1 MRNLKIGI
9 LLLVTAS
16 VLAACEDNDIMPDY
30 QQKGTATTTVATIT
44 PSNAKP
50 AKATNITITL
60 TYVNPGADP
69 IKTVELK
76 AKVGSGSY
84 ATVQTFDAQSD
95 AKDTEV
101 KREVTYMTPN
111 ASGTVT
117 FDMVIT
123 SQMAYPQIKRTTVS
137 VQ

>member
-1 MRNLKIGI
+1 MKNFKIGF
-9 LLLVTAS
+9 LLTAAVIVFS
-16 VLAACEDNDIMPDY
+16 CEDNDVMPGY
-30 QQKGTATTTVATIT
+30 QNKGTATTTVATIT

-50 AKATNITITL
+50 AKSTVITITL
-60 TYVNPGADP
+60 TYINPASDP
-69 IKTVELK
+69 LKTVELK

-84 ATVQTFDAQSD
+84 TTVQTFDAQSD
-95 AKDTEV
+95 AKDS
-101 KREVTYMTPN
+101 EVTRDVSYTTPD

-123 SQMAYPQIKRTTVS
+123 SQMTYPQIKRTTVS